1 MKKESYFIA
10 IGAAGLIIAGLFAA
24 ACLGAKPV
32 SLQAVYHSIFY
43 YDGSLDA
50 MLVRDARLPRALC
63 SVIVGGLLAM
73 AGAMMQG
80 ITQNPLADPS
90 ILGVTQGATLAV
102 AIASVNLSVYGIL
115 GNTLAAF
122 LGAAVSGTLVLLFSM
137 RNIGTRS
144 LTRLLMGGS
153 AISTFFL
160 SMASIVALLG
170 NRSQDLAFWLSGGF
184 RTAVWK
190 HVWLLCIIGGIC
202 LIPALTLARKINLIS
217 LGDDAAVGLGV
228 NPTKVRLQAMIIMTF
243 ICAVCVSVAGNIA
256 FVGLIIPH
264 MVRKVTGNNYMILMP
279 LSVLC
284 GSALLV
290 WADVAAKM
298 VYIPYETPIGLF
310 SAIFGVPIFIS
321 LVRREHA

>member
-63 SVIVGGLLAM
+63 SVVVGGLLAM

-137 RNIGTRS
+137 RNVGTRS

-202 LIPALTLARKINLIS
+202 LILALTLTRKINLIS

>member
-1 MKKESYFIA
+1 MKKETYFIA
-10 IGAAGLIIAGLFAA
+10 LGAAGLILAGLFAA
-24 ACLGAKPV
+24 ACLGAKPL
-32 SLQAVYHSIFY
+32 SLQTVYQSIFY
-43 YDGSLDA
+43 YDKSLDA

-102 AIASVNLSVYGIL
+102 AIASVNLSVYGIF
-115 GNTLAAF
+115 GNTLAALF
-122 LGAAVSGTLVLLFSM
+122 GAIISGVLVLIFSM
-137 RNIGTRS
+137 KNTGNRS
-144 LTRLLMGGS
+144 LTKLLMGGS

-160 SMASIVALLG
+160 SLAAIIALLG

-190 HVWLLCIIGGIC
+190 HVWLLVITGSIC
-202 LIPALTLARKINLIS
+202 FILTLTLTRKINLIA

-228 NPTKVRLQAMIIMTF
+228 NPFKVRLQAMIIMTVL
-243 ICAVCVSVAGNIA
+243 CAVCVSVAGNIA
-256 FVGLIIPH
+256 FVGLIVPH
-264 MVRKVTGNNYMILMP
+264 MVRKVTGNNYIILIP

-290 WADVAAKM
+290 WADIAAKM

-310 SAIFGVPIFIS
+310 SAIFGVPVFIS
-321 LVRREHA
+321 LVRREKT

>member
-202 LIPALTLARKINLIS
+202 LILALTLARKINLIS